1 MSSWASAGA
10 VLLLP
15 SMKILILRFSSI
27 GDIVLTTPVVRA
39 VKLQVPGAVVHFC
52 TKPGYRGIVAANPY
66 VDKVHCLTGSL
77 RELVAELKAEQFDF
91 VIDLHHNLRTT
102 LLKAQLGVKS
112 ASFDKLNGRKWLLVN
127 LKINTLPPVHIVDRY
142 LAAAAPLGVKNDGQ
156 GLDYFIPSQDE
167 VAIADALPAGFAH
180 GYVAFAIGAQHATKR
195 LPVER
200 IIELCGLLR
209 RPVVLLGGPEDE
221 STGHIIELAFDKGA
235 ATSPPAAGRIP
246 DSPYYFP
253 DQPAGSSPG
262 TVIYN
267 ACGKFNLNQSAS
279 LVRQASLVVSHDT
292 GLMHIA
298 AAFRKEIFSVWGN
311 TVPEFGM
318 YPYRTEFRVLE
329 VKGLSCRPCSKIGYA
344 KCPQGHFKCMR
355 DIKFDLDL
363 PPTSDDR

>member
-1 MSSWASAGA
+1 
-10 VLLLP
+10 
-15 SMKILILRFSSI
+15 MKILVLRFSSI

-39 VKLQVPGAVVHFC
+39 LKQQVPSAEVHFA
-52 TKPGYRGIVAANPY
+52 TKPAFRGLLEPNPY

-77 RELVAELKAEQFDF
+77 PELVAELKAEQFDF
-91 VIDLHHNLRTT
+91 VVDLHHNLRTA
-102 LLKAQLGVKS
+102 LIKAQLGVKS
-112 ASFDKLNGRKWLLVN
+112 ASFDKLNWRKWLLVN
-127 LKINTLPPVHIVDRY
+127 LKIDTLPNVHIVERY
-142 LAAAAPLGVKNDGQ
+142 LAAAAVLGVKNDQQ
-156 GLDYFIPSQDE
+156 GLDYFIPAQDE
-167 VAIADALPAGFAH
+167 VNISAVLPAAFQR

-200 IIELCGLLR
+200 IIELCGQLR
-209 RPVVLLGGPEDE
+209 WPVVLLGGPTDE
-221 STGHIIELAFDKGA
+221 STGHIVELAFGQGTA
-235 ATSPPAAGRIP
+235 SSPPAPGRIP

-253 DQPAGSSPG
+253 ATAPTAEPPA

-298 AAFRKEIFSVWGN
+298 AAFQKEIISVWGN

-329 VKGLSCRPCSKIGYA
+329 VAGLPCRPCSKIGYE
-344 KCPQGHFKCMR
+344 KCPKGHFRCMR
-355 DIKFDLDL
+355 DIRFDLDL
-363 PPTSDDR
+363 PEPYGL